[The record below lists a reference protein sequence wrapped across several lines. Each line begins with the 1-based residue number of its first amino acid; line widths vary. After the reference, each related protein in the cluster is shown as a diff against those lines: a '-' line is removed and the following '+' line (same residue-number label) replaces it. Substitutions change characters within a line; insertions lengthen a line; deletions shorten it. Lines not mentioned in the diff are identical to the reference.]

1 MQVISYKGKM
11 LSSGDPAAVAAALG
25 DKDNEDD
32 GQEAAV
38 EENEEGDKGVQ
49 VNVHVVHGGEWNDK
63 W

>member
-1 MQVISYKGKM
+1 MQVISYKDKM
-11 LSSGDPAAVAAALG
+11 LSSGDPAVAAAAALG

-49 VNVHVVHGGEWNDK
+49 VNVHVVHGGE
-63 W
+63 

>member
-1 MQVISYKGKM
+1 MQVISYKDKM
-11 LSSGDPAAVAAALG
+11 LSSGDPAVAAALG

-49 VNVHVVHGGEWNDK
+49 VNVHVVHDGE
-63 W
+63 

>member
-1 MQVISYKGKM
+1 MQVISYKDKM
-11 LSSGDPAAVAAALG
+11 LSSGDPAAAAALG

-49 VNVHVVHGGEWNDK
+49 VNVHVVHGGE
-63 W
+63 